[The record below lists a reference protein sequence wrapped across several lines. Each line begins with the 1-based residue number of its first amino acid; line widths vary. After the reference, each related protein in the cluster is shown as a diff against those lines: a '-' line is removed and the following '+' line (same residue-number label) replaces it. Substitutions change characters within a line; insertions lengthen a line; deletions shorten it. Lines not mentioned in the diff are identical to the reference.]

1 MNNLTNNLTPY
12 SNGRRLGSLL
22 SWDPLRLFDE
32 LNNWEPAG
40 AQAVWTPYVAPAK
53 LETSEDGATITVDM
67 PGVDA
72 ADVELT
78 FEDGQLTIIGKRGE
92 RVSRYAIA
100 LGDAIDPDRIEAQ
113 LDKGVL
119 TVHAHKKPEAKPRK
133 IQIETPSIN
142 SLGSG
147 GK

>member
-1 MNNLTNNLTPY
+1 MSNLTPY
-12 SNGRRLGSLL
+12 SNGRRMGSLL

-32 LNNWEPAG
+32 LNRWEPAG
-40 AQAVWTPYVAPAK
+40 SQTVWAPYVAPAQ
-53 LETSEDGATITVDM
+53 LETSDDGATITVDM

-78 FEDGQLTIIGKRGE
+78 FANGELTIVGKRGE
-92 RVSRYAIA
+92 RVSRYTVA
-100 LGDAIDPDRIEAQ
+100 LGEAIDPDRIEAQ

-133 IQIETPSIN
+133 IQVGAPSIN
-142 SLGSG
+142 RLGNG

>member
-1 MNNLTNNLTPY
+1 MNNLNPY
-12 SNGRRLGSLL
+12 SNGRRFGSFL
-22 SWDPLRLFDE
+22 SWDPLRLFDD
-32 LNNWEPAG
+32 LMSWEPAG
-40 AQAVWTPYVAPAK
+40 SETVWAPYAPPAK
-53 LETSEDGATITVDM
+53 LETTDDGATITVDM

-78 FEDGQLTIIGKRGE
+78 FENGRLAISGKRGE
-92 RVSRYAIA
+92 QRYRYTVA
-100 LGDAIDPDRIEAQ
+100 LGDAIDPDQFEAE

-133 IQIETPSIN
+133 IQLKAPSTK

-147 GK
+147 DK